1 MTPSTLSVNITG
13 PGSNVLTLQ
22 DVDRILHEN
31 EEKLVRLGGGGG
43 GSTSKILLCKS
54 TTGIKVLI
62 IKQYST

>member
-43 GSTSKILLCKS
+43 STTKILLCKS